1 MRRERQGKPT
11 KMFGRKKLHAVPGVD
26 KQEQSPRYYVAGGI
40 NKNGITRMPS
50 GPPPKRRTESVD
62 DSRCTDTYDTPYGP
76 RQCGAVVVPGY
87 EAQHRQTQHRPPIR

>member
-11 KMFGRKKLHAVPGVD
+11 KMFGKKKHATPDVD
-26 KQEQSPRYYVAGGI
+26 KQEQRPSYHVQGGI
-40 NKNGITRMPS
+40 NKNGIMRMPS
-50 GPPPKRRTESVD
+50 GPPPKRRAEAVD

-76 RQCGAVVVPGY
+76 RQCGAVVRQGY